1 MNKTLGSLVLLKR
14 LLASVSSG
22 RGVSGSIVFAFG
34 GAKGNERSAAR
45 MVLLG
50 HPPRTSLA
58 SMAPYESKEVGMLA
72 SLVTLASG
80 SDVALMGKK
89 GLELSTILERWLKA
103 REARLMETRV
113 MQMRGFVMSA
123 VLGAVMAILSALG
136 PIVST
141 SSLLGPAAPGGPS
154 LDYASVTMVA
164 VSSSM
169 LGLFLSG
176 RRFYLNLALALF
188 VFWLALSAA
197 SPLSS
202 IPGASLW
209 GIK

>member
-1 MNKTLGSLVLLKR
+1 MNKTLGSLILLKR

-22 RGVSGSIVFAFG
+22 RGVSGSIVVAFK
-34 GAKGNERSAAR
+34 GAKRNERSAAR

-58 SMAPYESKEVGMLA
+58 SIAPYESREVGMLA
-72 SLVTLASG
+72 SLVTLGSG
-80 SDVALMGKK
+80 SDVVLLGKK

-103 REARLMETRV
+103 REARLMDARV

-123 VLGAVMAILSALG
+123 VLGAVMAIVSALG

-141 SSLLGPAAPGGPS
+141 STLLGPTAPIGPS
-154 LDYASVTMVA
+154 LDYASGAMVV

-169 LGLFLSG
+169 IGLFLSG
-176 RRFYLNLALALF
+176 RRFYLNLALALG

-202 IPGASLW
+202 IPDARLW